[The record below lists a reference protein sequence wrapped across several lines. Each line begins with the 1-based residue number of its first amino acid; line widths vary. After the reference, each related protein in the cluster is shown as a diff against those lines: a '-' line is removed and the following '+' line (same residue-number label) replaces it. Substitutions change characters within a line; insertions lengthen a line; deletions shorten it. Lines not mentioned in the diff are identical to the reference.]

1 MTRHS
6 SPASGATP
14 TSLDAA
20 NRFVRRHIGLSVDDE
35 AKMLGEVGFGPM
47 LLPATDI
54 YETEDEYVVEVEVP
68 GFAEKE
74 LGIEVSDHLL
84 TVKGQRQETKDET
97 DKAFRLRERLER
109 EFERRFELPVEADTE
124 HVKATFSDGVLAVHA
139 PKHQPTK
146 PQTIEITKA

>member
-1 MTRHS
+1 MTTTLRW
-6 SPASGATP
+6 SPVRE
-14 TSLDAA
+14 LDAME
-20 NRFVRRHIGLSVDDE
+20 RRMRR
-35 AKMLGEVGFGPM
+35 MLTEVGFGPM

-84 TVKGQRQETKDET
+84 TVKGQREETKDET

>member
-1 MTRHS
+1 MTTTLRW
-6 SPASGATP
+6 SPVRE
-14 TSLDAA
+14 LDAME
-20 NRFVRRHIGLSVDDE
+20 RRMRR
-35 AKMLGEVGFGPM
+35 MLTEVGFGSM
-47 LLPATDI
+47 VPATDI

-84 TVKGQRQETKDET
+84 TVKGHRQEAKDET

-146 PQTIEITKA
+146 PQTIEITRP